1 MTRTDD
7 QVIDGARRA
16 LERHGWR
23 GATLERIATEAG
35 VSRMT
40 LHRRGVSR
48 EGILAELG
56 RRLEDEYRDALW
68 PALTAPGTARDR
80 LELALD
86 ALCDISDANQ
96 ELIVALGDGPRAVI
110 FHEPG
115 DDVLTKSVFTEPV
128 ERILR
133 DGALDGTLR
142 TADPRESATVLYNL
156 VAHTYRH
163 LRRDHGWSPER
174 ARAGLLAIAIDGVS
188 A

>member
-1 MTRTDD
+1 MTTADN

-23 GATLERIATEAG
+23 ETTLERIAGEAG

-40 LHRRGVSR
+40 LHRRGVTR
-48 EGILAELG
+48 EGLLAELG
-56 RRLEDEYRDALW
+56 RRLEGEYRAALW
-68 PALTAPGTARDR
+68 PALTAPGDARQR

-86 ALCDISDANQ
+86 ALCDVCDANQ
-96 ELIVALGDGPRAVI
+96 ELIAALGDGPRDAI

-115 DDVLTKSVFTEPV
+115 DDVLTKAVFTEPV

-133 DGALDGTLR
+133 DGAVDGTLR
-142 TADPRESATVLYNL
+142 AADPRETATVLYNL
-156 VAHTYRH
+156 ISHTYRH

-174 ARAGLLAIAIDGVS
+174 ARAGVVGVVLDGVT

>member
-1 MTRTDD
+1 VATTDD

-16 LERHGWR
+16 LEQHGWR
-23 GATLERIATEAG
+23 GVTLERIATEAG

-48 EGILAELG
+48 DGILAELG
-56 RRLEDEYRDALW
+56 RRLEEEYRAALW
-68 PALTAPGTARDR
+68 PALTAPGSARDR

-86 ALCDISDANQ
+86 ALCDICDDNI
-96 ELIVALGDGPRAVI
+96 ELIAALGDGPRDAI

-115 DDVLTKSVFTEPV
+115 DDVLTKAVFTEPV

-133 DGALDGTLR
+133 DGAADGTLR
-142 TADPRESATVLYNL
+142 ADDPRESATVLYNL
-156 VAHTYRH
+156 VSHTYRH

-174 ARAGLLAIAIDGVS
+174 ARAGLLAIALDGVS

>member
-1 MTRTDD
+1 VARDD
-7 QVIDGARRA
+7 DKLLEAARRA
-16 LERHGWR
+16 LEEYGWR
-23 GATLERIATEAG
+23 QATLERIAAEAG

-40 LHRRGVSR
+40 LHRHGVSR
-48 EGILAELG
+48 NGILAELG
-56 RRLEDEYRDALW
+56 RRLEDEYRAALW

-80 LELALD
+80 LGLALE

-96 ELIVALGDGPRAVI
+96 ELIAALGDGPRDAI

-133 DGALDGTLR
+133 DGAVDGTLR
-142 TADPRESATVLYNL
+142 QVDAQETATVLYNL

-163 LRRDHGWSPER
+163 LRRFHGWSPER
-174 ARAGLLAIAIDGVS
+174 ARAGLLPIALEGVS
-188 A
+188 G